1 MPNLIWSRLNH
12 LQRGR
17 YAEYYAKMEFTSYG
31 YEVYTSEVDD
41 HGVDFVVKKPSN
53 DQFLEV
59 QVKSLMDNGYIFI
72 SESKMPK
79 LIDSRLIC
87 YIRFEDGQEPKIFII
102 PSTVWNTP
110 NEVFVYRKY
119 DKPGQKSEPEWG
131 INISQKNY
139 SLLAKYAADCWFR
152 EQRTK

>member
-1 MPNLIWSRLNH
+1 MPNLVWSRLNH

-41 HGVDFVVKKPSN
+41 HGVDFVVKEPSSN
-53 DQFLEV
+53 KFLEV

-72 SESKMPK
+72 SESKMPT
-79 LIDSRLIC
+79 LSESRLIC
-87 YIRFEDGQEPKIFII
+87 YIRFEDTKEPRIFII
-102 PSTVWNTP
+102 PSTVWNAP

-119 DKPGQKSEPEWG
+119 DNPGQTSEPEWG
-131 INISQKNY
+131 INISKKNFHIIDQY
-139 SLLAKYAADCWFR
+139 SADNFFGK
-152 EQRTK
+152 Q